1 MNLEDL
7 KEEISRYG
15 HKLIEIGAPDSN
27 MFLPLF
33 YSTD

>member
-7 KEEISRYG
+7 RKEISSYG
-15 HKLIEIGAPDSN
+15 HKLIEIGPADSN
-27 MFLPLF
+27 IFLPLF